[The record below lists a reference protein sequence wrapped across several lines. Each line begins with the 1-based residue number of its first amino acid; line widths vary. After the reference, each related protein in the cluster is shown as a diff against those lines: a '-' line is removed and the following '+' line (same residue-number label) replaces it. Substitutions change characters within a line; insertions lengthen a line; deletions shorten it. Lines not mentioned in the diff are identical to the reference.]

1 MPASVRP
8 QPLIAVSDVRRAADW
23 YARVL
28 GVVATHGGDEYE
40 QLRTDGALIL
50 QLHARDVEHHHGAIG
65 DPTAPVGNGVALWF
79 ELAAFDAAVE
89 RVRAVGA
96 TVVTDVH
103 VNPNAGHRE
112 IWLQDPDGYLV
123 VLAEADQEV
132 W

>member
-1 MPASVRP
+1 MPAPVQP
-8 QPLIAVSDVRRAADW
+8 QPLIAVSNVRRAAGW

-28 GVVATHGGDEYE
+28 GVAATHGGDEYE

-65 DPTAPVGNGVALWF
+65 DPTAPAGNGVALWF

-103 VNPNAGHRE
+103 VNPNAHHRE
-112 IWLQDPDGYLV
+112 IWLRDPDGYLV
-123 VLAEADQEV
+123 VLAEAD
-132 W
+132 

>member
-1 MPASVRP
+1 MPAPVRP

-23 YARVL
+23 YGWILDVA
-28 GVVATHGGDEYE
+28 ATHGGDEYE
-40 QLRTDGALIL
+40 QLRTDGVLIL

-65 DPTAPVGNGVALWF
+65 DPAAPPGNGVALWF
-79 ELAAFDAAVE
+79 ELSAFDAAVE

-96 TVVTDVH
+96 TLVTDVH

-123 VLAEADQEV
+123 VLAEGR
-132 W
+132 

>member
-1 MPASVRP
+1 MPAHVRP

-23 YARVL
+23 YTRVL
-28 GVVATHGGDEYE
+28 GVAATHGGDEYE
-40 QLRTDGALIL
+40 QLRADGALIM

-89 RVRAVGA
+89 RVGAVGA

-103 VNPNAGHRE
+103 VNPNAHHRE
-112 IWLQDPDGYLV
+112 IWLRDPDGYLV
-123 VLAEADQEV
+123 VLAEAD
-132 W
+132 

>member
-1 MPASVRP
+1 VPAPVRP

-28 GVVATHGGDEYE
+28 GVAATHGGDEYE

-50 QLHARDVEHHHGAIG
+50 QLHARDLEHHHGAIG
-65 DPTAPVGNGVALWF
+65 DPAAPVGNGVAFWF

-96 TVVTDVH
+96 AVVTDVH
-103 VNPNAGHRE
+103 LNPNAGHRE
-112 IWLQDPDGYLV
+112 IWLRDPDGYLV
-123 VLAEADQEV
+123 VLAEAS
-132 W
+132 

>member
-1 MPASVRP
+1 MPAPVRP
-8 QPLIAVSDVRRAADW
+8 QPLVAVSDVRRAADW

-40 QLRTDGALIL
+40 QLRTDGTLIL
-50 QLHARDVEHHHGAIG
+50 QLHARDVDHHHGAIG
-65 DPTAPVGNGVALWF
+65 DPTAPAGNGVALWF

-112 IWLQDPDGYLV
+112 IWLRDPDGYLV
-123 VLAEADQEV
+123 VLAEAP
-132 W
+132 

>member
-28 GVVATHGGDEYE
+28 DVAATHGGDEYE

-50 QLHARDVEHHHGAIG
+50 QLHARGVEHHHGAIG
-65 DPTAPVGNGVALWF
+65 DPTSAPGNGVALWF
-79 ELAAFDAAVE
+79 ALARFDAAVE

-112 IWLQDPDGYLV
+112 IWLRDPDGYLV
-123 VLAEADQEV
+123 VLAEAD
-132 W
+132 